1 MNSKYPGILVELER
15 EKLLPEG
22 AKVRLIFLDGGT
34 IHITSY
40 FKDVNIYEKKIYLE
54 KINRL
59 NILYWY
65 SYASFYIL
73 DETKVHCKILVTDV
87 SYKDA
92 FDVLTGHYHF
102 IGKAYEDLIGIW
114 EEVLNYASVF
124 NFFSFNLFQNLV
136 FIINTNWLIFNEK
149 LVVIRF

>member
-1 MNSKYPGILVELER
+1 
-15 EKLLPEG
+15 
-22 AKVRLIFLDGGT
+22 
-34 IHITSY
+34 
-40 FKDVNIYEKKIYLE
+40 
-54 KINRL
+54 
-59 NILYWY
+59 
-65 SYASFYIL
+65 
-73 DETKVHCKILVTDV
+73 
-87 SYKDA
+87 
-92 FDVLTGHYHF
+92 LTGHYHF